1 MNTQRPLPTEG
12 ASYEL
17 TRTVDDSL
25 MTPAFGKPDIEV
37 LASPAVVY
45 LMEVASLT
53 LVEERLPEELTSV
66 GTGLTFKHLRPS
78 WAGAEIL
85 VRATVQSVSEK
96 RVDLLVEAFERE
108 KLVATA
114 EHSRAVVPT
123 RNFTPPAK
131 QEAQR

>member
-1 MNTQRPLPTEG
+1 MTNEVTLPAEG

-17 TRTVDDSL
+17 TRTVDETL

-53 LVEERLPEELTSV
+53 LVEERLPEDLTSV
-66 GTGLTFKHLRPS
+66 GTGLVFKHLRPS
-78 WAGAEIL
+78 WEGAEVL
-85 VRATVQSVSEK
+85 VRATVRSVSEK
-96 RVDLLVEAFERE
+96 RIDLLVEAFEGE

-114 EHSRAVVPT
+114 EHSRAVVP
-123 RNFTPPAK
+123 RANFARPAGSST
-131 QEAQR
+131 AG